1 MSISMIQAPLS
12 PPIGHMLT
20 LPFSPAPSPPKSTQA
35 TRGYEQASS
44 LTTSDSKQSYC
55 LSNSQEW
62 MQQEHSDSM
71 SVAELVAA
79 RARCQR
85 ACRRFNNAGEVS
97 RRQMLELWKD
107 ILNDQTPL
115 PPPQEDPLDDDIQL
129 EHYPWIEP
137 PFRID
142 YGHNLKVGE
151 GAFINFDAVIIDTS
165 SITIGARTLIGPRV
179 SLYSGTHPLDPVER
193 NGFKGP
199 QIGKEIRIGED
210 CWLAGNVTV
219 LPGVTIGKGAV
230 IGAGSVVNKV
240 GLGRDE

>member
-1 MSISMIQAPLS
+1 MRA
-12 PPIGHMLT
+12 
-20 LPFSPAPSPPKSTQA
+20 KSLD
-35 TRGYEQASS
+35 GKCWSS
-44 LTTSDSKQSYC
+44 GKSKYQR
-55 LSNSQEW
+55 
-62 MQQEHSDSM
+62 
-71 SVAELVAA
+71 AA
-79 RARCQR
+79 RHILSLARDDPI
-85 ACRRFNNAGEVS
+85 ACHPSLANNNS
-97 RRQMLELWKD
+97 
-107 ILNDQTPL
+107 ILNDQTSL

-137 PFRID
+137 PFRTD

-165 SITIGARTLIGPRV
+165 PITIGARTLIGPRA

-199 QIGKEIRIGED
+199 QIAKEIHIGED

-219 LPGVTIGKGAV
+219 LPGVTIGKGSV

-240 GLGRDE
+240 SSCRD

>member
-1 MSISMIQAPLS
+1 MSFSMIQAPLS
-12 PPIGHMLT
+12 PPLGHMLT
-20 LPFSPAPSPPKSTQA
+20 LPFSQVRSPPKPTQA
-35 TRGYEQASS
+35 TREYEQASS
-44 LTTSDSKQSYC
+44 LKTSDSKQTHC
-55 LSNSQEW
+55 LPSSHES
-62 MQQEHSDSM
+62 MQKEQSDSR
-71 SVAELVAA
+71 SVADLVAA

-107 ILNDQTPL
+107 ILNDQTSL

-137 PFRID
+137 PFRTD

-165 SITIGARTLIGPRV
+165 PITIGARTLIGPRA

-199 QIGKEIRIGED
+199 QIGKEIHIGED

-219 LPGVTIGKGAV
+219 LPGVTIGKGSV

-240 GLGRDE
+240 SSCRD